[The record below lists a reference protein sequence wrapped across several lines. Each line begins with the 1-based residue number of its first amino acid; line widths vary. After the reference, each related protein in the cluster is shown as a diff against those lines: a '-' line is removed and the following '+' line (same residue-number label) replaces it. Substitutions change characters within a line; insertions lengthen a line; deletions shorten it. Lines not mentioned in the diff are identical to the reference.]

1 MTRII
6 KHVDVTYVI
15 EPVYLSTSL
24 KVIFLVNK
32 SLNDVIGM
40 SHTTTYE
47 EEDGYVLLYPIYYGD
62 ISGVPDYS
70 DINLDNVVKPLY
82 LGNVTRSEILEYTK
96 TLQQGNYPHMASDYK
111 ISYEVIL

>member
-1 MTRII
+1 MTPII
-6 KHVDVTYVI
+6 KQIDVTCVI

-40 SHTTTYE
+40 NYTTTHE
-47 EEDGYVLLYPIYYGD
+47 EEDSYVLLYPIYYGD
-62 ISGVPDYS
+62 ISSVPDYS
-70 DINLDNVVKPLY
+70 EINLDNVVKPLY
-82 LGNVTRSEILEYTK
+82 LGNVTGSDVLEYTK
-96 TLQQGNYPHMASDYK
+96 TLQQGNYPYMASDYK